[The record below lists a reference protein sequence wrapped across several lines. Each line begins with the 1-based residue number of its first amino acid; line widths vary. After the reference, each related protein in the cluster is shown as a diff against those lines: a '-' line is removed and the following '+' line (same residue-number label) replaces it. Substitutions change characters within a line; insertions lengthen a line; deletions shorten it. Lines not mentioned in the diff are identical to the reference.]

1 MAVARGI
8 RDGNQPSQQY
18 RGPKGSRAMMIKNVK
33 SNGFHEAGIG
43 ELLATAQIM
52 YKNKENFGHL
62 LVKCGG
68 AQSIEVWGI
77 AINVSYLNSS
87 LCKIRPHEGFT

>member
-33 SNGFHEAGIG
+33 SNGFHDAGIG